1 MSSLFDSEMIY
12 VEKKMQLWLRN
23 GAGLFS
29 QSNQGT
35 PSSNQSQEKLC
46 EYWAESGT
54 ELHPHSLF
62 PRPNDP
68 ISPFSSTN
76 KKSCYTQDLPVSIIS
91 NLQIKTLVYM
101 KLFCIN
107 NYYFRH
113 LH

>member
-1 MSSLFDSEMIY
+1 MYKNTRFKKKNSL
-12 VEKKMQLWLRN
+12 
-23 GAGLFS
+23 A
-29 QSNQGT
+29 
-35 PSSNQSQEKLC
+35 
-46 EYWAESGT
+46 
-54 ELHPHSLF
+54 F